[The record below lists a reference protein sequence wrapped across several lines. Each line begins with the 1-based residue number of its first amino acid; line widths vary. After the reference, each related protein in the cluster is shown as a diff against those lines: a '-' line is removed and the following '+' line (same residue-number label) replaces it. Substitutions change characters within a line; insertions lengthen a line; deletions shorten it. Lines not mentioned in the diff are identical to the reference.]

1 MAATNVNR
9 FLLVLCLVAVI
20 ACGVVGKFA
29 LQERHRAERAEQR
42 LAAVTGQVTATK
54 PASSGRT
61 FRASNGVV
69 LTAAELDRIDARGR
83 EIDRYVAE
91 VEYVAKKTPL
101 PNLRSRA
108 Q

>member
-20 ACGVVGKFA
+20 ACGVIGNIA
-29 LQERHRAERAEQR
+29 LRERHRAERAEQR
-42 LAAVTGQVTATK
+42 LAAVTGQVTASNPTT
-54 PASSGRT
+54 STRT

-69 LTAAELDRIDARGR
+69 LTAADLDRIDARSR
-83 EIDRYVAE
+83 EIAKYSAE
-91 VEYVAKKTPL
+91 MEYVMKRTPL